1 MKNNFIEVFTG
12 SDIEAN
18 YIAAMLNEND
28 IKYMI
33 TNTLEKSLNAG
44 WVAGSSFNSTILKV
58 CPDDLESAKKIIND
72 YIGSSI

>member
-44 WVAGSSFNSTILKV
+44 WVAGSSFNSTTLKV

-72 YIGSSI
+72 YIGNSI